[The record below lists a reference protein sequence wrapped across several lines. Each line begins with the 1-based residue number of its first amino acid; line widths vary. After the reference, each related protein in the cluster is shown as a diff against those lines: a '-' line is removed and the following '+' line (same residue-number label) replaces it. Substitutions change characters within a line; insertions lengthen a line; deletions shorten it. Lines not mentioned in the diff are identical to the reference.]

1 MTTVTK
7 LMETSIPEL
16 FSRGLDEEKDL
27 TIGSN
32 HTDKIATVIFE
43 SVSNCL
49 HDVKVK
55 EYATAFLFE
64 DLAGDLIACAVI
76 QFHENQDKNEPGNWS
91 YIWSFDREDIPDGSR
106 TIKITDTQAQTYFAS
121 VAGSRYKM
129 GFETAASLVETAN
142 YFLKVVNRYLEDNV
156 TKDKEV
162 AIELDGVFE
171 ARAAYDNGDLV
182 KSIIPIGE
190 IKAIAK
196 GDGDIEV
203 N

>member
-1 MTTVTK
+1 MTK

-32 HTDKIATVIFE
+32 HTDKIATVVFE
-43 SVSNCL
+43 AVSKCL

-64 DLAGDLIACAVI
+64 DLSGDMIACAVV
-76 QFHENQDKNEPGNWS
+76 QYHENADKTQPGNWS
-91 YIWSFDREDIPDGSR
+91 YIWSFDRADIPDGSR

-121 VAGSRYKM
+121 VAGTRFKM
-129 GFETAASLVETAN
+129 GFETAAGLVESAN
-142 YFLKVVNRYLEDNV
+142 YLLKVINRYLEDNV

-171 ARAAYDNGDLV
+171 ARAKFENGDLV
-182 KSIIPIGE
+182 KSIEPIGE
-190 IKAIAK
+190 MKAIAK
-196 GDGDIEV
+196 GDANIEV
-203 N
+203 